1 MNTNIEKLYKIG
13 SKSQRNIIGLM
24 SGTSLDGLDIAYC
37 TISDSGHATK
47 VIIKA
52 FETITYNEQI
62 KEKIRRVFAKK
73 EVDFP
78 YLVQLNEWIGN
89 LHGGMVN
96 SFLKT
101 KGISPEEVDL
111 IASHGQTV
119 MHVPKHL
126 HDATDFTHATL
137 QIGDGDQ
144 ISVKTGI
151 VTISDFRQK
160 HIAAGGEGA
169 PLAVY
174 GDYLMFS
181 QKGENRIMLNIGGIA
196 NFTYLPSTSLADA
209 VFVTDTGPG
218 NTLMDA
224 WMRKYYDLPYDADGS
239 ISVSGQVNVEILHL
253 LKSHPFFKLTLPKT
267 TGPELFNLTFVEDI
281 INASGQPNI
290 SNEDMMA
297 TLCQFSAVT
306 IADAI
311 KQVIGNESFS
321 IYLSGG
327 GAHNL
332 YLVNILKS
340 LLPNCSFCKSDE
352 LGISGDAKEA
362 VLFAVLANETI
373 AGKPIDFGNRQGIPS
388 VCMGKISFPS

>member
-47 VIIKA
+47 VIIKV

-89 LHGGMVN
+89 LHGGMVT

-119 MHVPKHL
+119 MHVPKHQR
-126 HDATDFTHATL
+126 DATDFTHATL

-169 PLAVY
+169 PL
-174 GDYLMFS
+174 
-181 QKGENRIMLNIGGIA
+181 
-196 NFTYLPSTSLADA
+196 
-209 VFVTDTGPG
+209 
-218 NTLMDA
+218 
-224 WMRKYYDLPYDADGS
+224 
-239 ISVSGQVNVEILHL
+239 
-253 LKSHPFFKLTLPKT
+253 
-267 TGPELFNLTFVEDI
+267 
-281 INASGQPNI
+281 
-290 SNEDMMA
+290 
-297 TLCQFSAVT
+297 
-306 IADAI
+306 
-311 KQVIGNESFS
+311 
-321 IYLSGG
+321 
-327 GAHNL
+327 
-332 YLVNILKS
+332 
-340 LLPNCSFCKSDE
+340 
-352 LGISGDAKEA
+352 
-362 VLFAVLANETI
+362 
-373 AGKPIDFGNRQGIPS
+373 
-388 VCMGKISFPS
+388 